1 MAGLSAAVTP
11 CDGLQ
16 FSVHDLSQCPSG
28 VPRPYRVGTHSRILR
43 TISPGVATNL
53 HSQTLNKKS
62 GRTSSNCD
70 KGTGNRER
78 RELEFELKSAHSCTR
93 KLETVVCQQGS
104 ETGGCKGFNGEGHGR
119 AQPDTK
125 NRRCALSSGSANC
138 TAVDLRTFAAASRVE
153 LTCRKLARSTRQS
166 LTGCCHSFGTL
177 NNLQTTRTLVN
188 RVMPERSHSSVSS
201 AWAAFW

>member
-1 MAGLSAAVTP
+1 MSIR
-11 CDGLQ
+11 C
-16 FSVHDLSQCPSG
+16 S
-28 VPRPYRVGTHSRILR
+28 RPYRVGTHSRILR

-104 ETGGCKGFNGEGHGR
+104 ETGGCKGFNGEGDGR
-119 AQPDTK
+119 AQADTRDQSK
-125 NRRCALSSGSANC
+125 VSANF
-138 TAVDLRTFAAASRVE
+138 AVRERSLQEVNGVSPRCGCRLPDGSRIVC
-153 LTCRKLARSTRQS
+153 LSTPTRKL
-166 LTGCCHSFGTL
+166 
-177 NNLQTTRTLVN
+177 V
-188 RVMPERSHSSVSS
+188 
-201 AWAAFW
+201 AA